1 MTYNKTTWVNGDIIT
16 AEKLNNIENGI
27 ENSLQKDPRFY
38 DMPLTQLAF
47 TATITNGEPKFFTI
61 GETPTE
67 LSNTQVVNIVKEA
80 VDYGKICYFTS
91 DHGVYYFSGMTGNS
105 PYFISRQ
112 IASGVLKFNTLTFQQ
127 GGFIIHSIY
136 SITLLS

>member
-1 MTYNKTTWVNGDIIT
+1 MTYNKTTWANGDIIT
-16 AEKLNNIENGI
+16 AEKLNNIESGI
-27 ENSLQKDPRFY
+27 ENSLQKDSRFY

-61 GETPTE
+61 GETSTE
-67 LSNTQVVNIVKEA
+67 LTNKQVVNIVKEA
-80 VDYGKICYFTS
+80 VDYGKICFFNS

-112 IASGVLKFNTLTFQQ
+112 IASGTLKFNTLTFQQ
-127 GGFIIHSIY
+127 GGFIIYSTY
-136 SITLLS
+136 SITTD